1 MVRKIAILPLF
12 FIILS
17 AQAAHARVD
26 TSTDASAQIE
36 LNVRLEIPT
45 HLFLRIGTPGSTV
58 DTVRF
63 NVTGIPQAQP
73 QVQGDLIPMI
83 AIRSNAPTGCEL
95 TADSSGGLRGPAG
108 TIPFSS
114 ISFEGTSAFS
124 NVKGKFNQTAN
135 QKMMRIYGTGMKEGS
150 MRFIYNNTYKYPPGM
165 YVGTVTYTLS
175 TP

>member
-12 FIILS
+12 FIIFS

-45 HLFLRIGTPGSTV
+45 HLFLKIGTPGSKV

-63 NVTGIPQAQP
+63 NVTGIPQVQP
-73 QVQGDLIPMI
+73 RVQGDLTPMI
-83 AIRSNAPTGCEL
+83 AVRSNASTGCEL
-95 TADSSGGLRGPAG
+95 TADSSGGLKGPAA

-114 ISFEGTSAFS
+114 ISFEGTNAFS
-124 NVKGKFNQTAN
+124 NIKGKFNQTAN
-135 QKMMRIYGTGMKEGS
+135 QKILRIYGRGWKEGR
-150 MRFIYNNTYKYPPGM
+150 MRFVYNNTYKYPPGM